1 MKWMP
6 TNWKD
11 LLMPEM
17 PILETALRAGVLY
30 FFILFILRILPRRT
44 AGELGAMDLVFI
56 LLITESASHA
66 LGDFSTLGDGLIM
79 LSFFIGFNY
88 LVNQLT
94 YRSTFFQKV
103 FDHQP
108 VPIIKDGKLLR
119 RNMRKELLTEDE
131 LMASLRQNGM
141 DDISEVRKA
150 CVESDGHISFI
161 NYDDNPNKSTKKERI
176 K

>member
-6 TNWKD
+6 TNWQD

-79 LSFFIGFNY
+79 LSFFIGFN
-88 LVNQLT
+88 
-94 YRSTFFQKV
+94 
-103 FDHQP
+103 
-108 VPIIKDGKLLR
+108 
-119 RNMRKELLTEDE
+119 
-131 LMASLRQNGM
+131 
-141 DDISEVRKA
+141 
-150 CVESDGHISFI
+150 
-161 NYDDNPNKSTKKERI
+161 
-176 K
+176 